1 MLKLK
6 VLHEL
11 ISIVGRE
18 RCKTAREDLLT
29 YGCDAFIYEYIPD
42 AVVFPKSSRE
52 AADIM
57 KVASAGNI
65 FITPRGAGSGLGAE
79 SLAKCAGIAC

>member
-1 MLKLK
+1 MLKQE

-42 AVVFPKSSRE
+42 AVVSPKSSRE
-52 AADIM
+52 PAGIK

-65 FITPRGAGSGLGAE
+65 SIAPRGAGSGLGAE
-79 SLAKCAGIAC
+79 ALAKCAGIAC